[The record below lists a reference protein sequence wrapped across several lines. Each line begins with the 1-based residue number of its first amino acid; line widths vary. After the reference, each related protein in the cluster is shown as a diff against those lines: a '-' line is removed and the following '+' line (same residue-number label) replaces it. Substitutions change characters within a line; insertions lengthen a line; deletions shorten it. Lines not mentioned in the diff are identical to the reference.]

1 MSQIDP
7 WEKAAECDRAM
18 QISSD
23 PVRRDVLKNLQEMW
37 LILANKNLQ
46 LSEEESAREAEKIG
60 RLHAMFAGGTPPMH

>member
-46 LSEEESAREAEKIG
+46 LSEEERACEAEKIG
-60 RLHAMFAGGTPPMH
+60 RLHSMFAGGTPPMH

>member
-7 WEKAAECDRAM
+7 WEKAAECDRAI

-37 LILANKNLQ
+37 LILADKNLR
-46 LSEEESAREAEKIG
+46 LSAAERAREAKKID
-60 RLHAMFAGGTPPMH
+60 RLHAMFGSARH